1 MSQSGIGVLLVEDDA
16 AIADLY
22 MLKLSM
28 DGYTVHH
35 AADGT
40 TAQVIFERAH
50 PLVVCVD
57 ARLPDGSGLSTA
69 RMMADRGACV
79 ILLTNDQACYETPP
93 AGVRLALI
101 KARTSPGEL
110 STTIRRL
117 TESANRKA

>member
-1 MSQSGIGVLLVEDDA
+1 MSQSRIGVLLVEDDA

-40 TAQVIFERAH
+40 TAQVIFERAR
-50 PLVVCVD
+50 PDVVCVD

-69 RMMADRGACV
+69 RQMVAQGATV
-79 ILLTNDQACYETPP
+79 VLLTNDQACYEAPP
-93 AGVRLALI
+93 QGVRLALI
-101 KARTSPGEL
+101 KARTSPSEL

-117 TESANRKA
+117 TESPSRRA